1 MRQKYDFFRKKLK
14 FYCKKYNPY
23 LGEKLFFCI
32 LKLNIRIMQ
41 EFRVDPRLIT
51 AEERAEGV
59 RQAQVLFKLNH
70 TMPYTEE
77 YNVLL
82 KELFGDNIGEG
93 GFIMPG
99 LTGVCFDKVKID
111 DNVMIMNNCL
121 MMARG
126 GITLE
131 EGAMIAANAQLI
143 SNNHDL
149 HDRMVLICKPV
160 RICKNAWVGAGAT
173 ILPGVTV
180 GENAVVAAG
189 AVVTKDVAP
198 NTIVGGNPAKFIK
211 EITPKE

>member
-1 MRQKYDFFRKKLK
+1 MTT
-14 FYCKKYNPY
+14 
-23 LGEKLFFCI
+23 
-32 LKLNIRIMQ
+32 MQ
-41 EFRVDPRLIT
+41 EQRVYPRLTT
-51 AEERAEGV
+51 AEEHAEGV

-77 YNVLL
+77 YNALTG
-82 KELFGDNIGEG
+82 ELFGHDVFADG
-93 GFIMPG
+93 GFVMPG
-99 LTGVCFDKVKID
+99 LTGVCFDRVKLGRG
-111 DNVMIMNNCL
+111 MKIMNNCL

-126 GITLE
+126 GITIDD
-131 EGAMIAANAQLI
+131 GAMIAANAQLI

-149 HDRMVLICKPV
+149 HDRQLLICKPV
-160 RICKNAWVGAGAT
+160 HIGRNAWVGAGAT

-211 EITPKE
+211 EIPEKQ